1 MSSAHSSVHSVVEP
15 ETVEALNSV
24 DDDLLLIERSKVRSA
39 VSKLT
44 KAELQNE
51 LKSHHCKVSGNKV
64 LLIERVTERRLAA
77 LSLVSQEHQPDA
89 SPSKE
94 NPGLDRTGSSE
105 LLMLFNMMQSQQAA
119 AERRFQI
126 QLEEIR
132 QRSLEDRMQ
141 LTKFLADT

>member
-1 MSSAHSSVHSVVEP
+1 MSSHASVHSVVEP

-51 LKSHHCKVSGNKV
+51 LKSHDCKVSGNKD

-89 SPSKE
+89 FPSKE
-94 NPGLDRTGSSE
+94 SQSVFF
-105 LLMLFNMMQSQQAA
+105 LFSIIIKQFNTKIINIKKIKKRKKQHNV
-119 AERRFQI
+119 RR
-126 QLEEIR
+126 
-132 QRSLEDRMQ
+132 
-141 LTKFLADT
+141 